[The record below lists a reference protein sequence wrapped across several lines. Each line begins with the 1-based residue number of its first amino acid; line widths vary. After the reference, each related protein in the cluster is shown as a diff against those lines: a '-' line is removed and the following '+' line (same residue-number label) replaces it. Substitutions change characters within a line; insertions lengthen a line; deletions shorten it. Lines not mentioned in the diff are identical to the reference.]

1 MVDEGA
7 TRGFRRLDALTGLR
21 WWAAFAVFLFHVRNI
36 VPVPT
41 PLAEVAQFGYLG
53 VAFFFVLSGFV
64 LTWSWRPEVDKRTFY
79 WRRFSRIYPLHV
91 VTLLI
96 AIPVFYSFS
105 PDPEHTWVKPF
116 DTALLILCLLL
127 LQGWSRDPVV
137 LFAGNPASWT
147 LTAEAFFYSLHPFIS
162 MLLRRLTMVGAIIA
176 AGGVAA
182 FALGTRVFIELSPGS
197 AIAGLPWPI
206 LRLNEF
212 VLGMC
217 LAWAFR
223 RGWLPRIPLVI
234 PVVLLVA
241 WFGVLAALPDQ
252 QETLALYG
260 AVAPYTN
267 EVATVLCALLIIAVA
282 SIDLRGRS
290 RVMNRR
296 ALVAL
301 GEWSFAFYLIHAT
314 IIYAAVDLFGKQP
327 GGWSGLLWVAG
338 LLTVSIVAAWALH
351 VYIEAPVERML
362 RNWQNRRREQRR
374 SARQDD
380 VEPSA
385 S

>member
-380 VEPSA
+380 AEPLA